1 VVLYPEKLS
10 FGWTKFRG
18 AGQLPRHK
26 RDALVAF
33 LQYGGYSIALAS
45 LAASVALVF
54 WTSHQAGWLVM
65 LMFAGIL
72 MSFSSGFVYKG
83 RLRRNAPKPEENART

>member
-1 VVLYPEKLS
+1 
-10 FGWTKFRG
+10 
-18 AGQLPRHK
+18 
-26 RDALVAF
+26 
-33 LQYGGYSIALAS
+33 
-45 LAASVALVF
+45 
-54 WTSHQAGWLVM
+54 